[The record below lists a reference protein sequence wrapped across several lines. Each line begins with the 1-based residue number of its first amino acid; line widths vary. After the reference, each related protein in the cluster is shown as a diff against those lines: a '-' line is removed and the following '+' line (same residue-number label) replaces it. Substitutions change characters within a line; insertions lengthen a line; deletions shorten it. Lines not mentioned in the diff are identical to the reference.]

1 MQSPEPPTSAVA
13 QKNELPTQQLDS
25 KRKKMVKNEGGDV
38 VTRGVEGKREM

>member
-25 KRKKMVKNEGGDV
+25 KRRKKKAAKIEGGDV
-38 VTRGVEGKREM
+38 ATRGVE